1 MNIYGFDSIAGLL
14 DNTGYLFK
22 LIANER
28 GVVLF
33 PHTTEHRDGAQ
44 LVAIAQDWR
53 TPAETRNAND
63 SRTQFSEI
71 SSSPNGIHNPGE
83 LRQSQLDLPKPGGI
97 CHVES
102 IFLGSSEP
110 TAARTHRSRPC
121 PGPGPRSGPKVQNLS
136 ELS

>member
-44 LVAIAQDWR
+44 PGCDSQDWR

-83 LRQSQLDLPKPGGI
+83 LRQTQFLLPRPDGV
-97 CHVES
+97 CYVES
-102 IFLGSSEP
+102 IFFGSSEP
-110 TAARTHRSRPC
+110 AAA
-121 PGPGPRSGPKVQNLS
+121 
-136 ELS
+136 